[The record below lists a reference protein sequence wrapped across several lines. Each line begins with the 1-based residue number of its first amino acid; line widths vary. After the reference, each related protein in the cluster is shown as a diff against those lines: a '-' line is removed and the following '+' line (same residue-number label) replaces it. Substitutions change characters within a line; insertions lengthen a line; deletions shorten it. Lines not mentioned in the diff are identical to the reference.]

1 MRDAMSANT
10 LRMRSHTRTSLARM
24 AGVSLIELMIS
35 IVLGMMVVAA
45 LVTVFAS
52 TSAART
58 ELERTSRQIEN
69 GRYAIELLSD
79 DLRVAGFYGELNV
92 KTVAP
97 VVGALPN
104 PCSLVATDWAGAIPL
119 HIQAY
124 DNGVGVPPC
133 VPGTVKANTDVLVVR
148 HANTCEAG
156 VAGCAAAVAGNPYFQ
171 AAKCG
176 TESPV
181 TPYVIGLQG
190 TAPFTLHLRNCTT
203 LAGLRAY
210 EVHIY
215 FVSTDNGAGLAI
227 PTLKRMD
234 LTPAGFVETPL
245 VEGIEELNIE
255 YGIDKDADGSP
266 DVYTADP
273 TNFTYAGCT
282 ACSAS
287 ENWSN
292 VMTARINI
300 LARNLEV
307 SPRYLDSKT
316 YSLGRDAGGGQY
328 TVAPADGFRRHA
340 YSGMV
345 RIVNA
350 AERRD
355 TP

>member
-1 MRDAMSANT
+1 MKANPPRMNSRNPAS
-10 LRMRSHTRTSLARM
+10 LRHM
-24 AGVSLIELMIS
+24 AGVSLVELMIS

-92 KTVAP
+92 KTVAA
-97 VVGALPN
+97 VTGALPD
-104 PCSLVATDWAGAIPL
+104 PCSLVPADWATSIPL
-119 HIQAY
+119 HIQGY
-124 DNGVGVPPC
+124 DNGVGLPPC
-133 VPGTVKANTDVLVVR
+133 VPGTVKGNTDVLVVR

-156 VAGCAAAVAGNPYFQ
+156 VGTCPIAVAGNAYFQ

-190 TAPFTLHLRNCTT
+190 TAPFTLHVRNCAT
-203 LAGLRAY
+203 LAGLREY
-210 EVHIY
+210 QVRIY
-215 FVSTDNGAGLAI
+215 FVSTDNGAGVAI

-255 YGIDKDADGSP
+255 YGIDKDGDGSP
-266 DVYTADP
+266 DEYTADP
-273 TNFTYAGCT
+273 TNYTYAGCVT
-282 ACSAS
+282 CSPS
-287 ENWSN
+287 QNWAN
-292 VMTARINI
+292 VMTARINL
-300 LARNLEV
+300 LARNLEA
-307 SPRYLDSKT
+307 SPRYVDSKT
-316 YSLGRDAGGGQY
+316 YTLGRDAGGGQY
-328 TVAPADGFRRHA
+328 AVTPADAFRRHA